1 MEIISATQFARSINE
16 YLDLV
21 ESGKTI
27 VIKRKNGKM
36 YTLVLYQENK
46 DAGNNKIASIRL

>member
-1 MEIISATQFARSINE
+1 MEIISATQFARSINK

-21 ESGKTI
+21 ESGKSI

-36 YTLVLYQENK
+36 YTLILYQENK
-46 DAGNNKIASIRL
+46 DAENNKIASMRL

>member
-1 MEIISATQFARSINE
+1 MEIISATQFARSINK

-46 DAGNNKIASIRL
+46 DVGNNKIASIRL